1 MRSGLAYTHGCRV
14 DHSIFLEVELR
25 RNTSQ
30 QQRPC
35 NMRNDEMHTVRC
47 WTGKARR
54 RSSTTSAIC
63 RVARNDN
70 AREHYGCSGRSCRR
84 QSSTSVPYLAS
95 VEERRADAREQ
106 TSDEK
111 KLNTRR
117 KPLVTVAQGSRQD
130 RLTCPYMY
138 IGKAETC
145 SRFGHDAAK
154 AGQPHEP
161 GRPCYLEP
169 PSG

>member
-1 MRSGLAYTHGCRV
+1 MQTPVKHFRSPESLTA
-14 DHSIFLEVELR
+14 
-25 RNTSQ
+25 
-30 QQRPC
+30 
-35 NMRNDEMHTVRC
+35 
-47 WTGKARR
+47 
-54 RSSTTSAIC
+54 
-63 RVARNDN
+63 
-70 AREHYGCSGRSCRR
+70 
-84 QSSTSVPYLAS
+84 YLAS

-111 KLNTRR
+111 KLNPRR

-130 RLTCPYMY
+130 RLTCPY

-145 SRFGHDAAK
+145 QLETCSCSGHDAAK

-169 PSG
+169 PTGLDSSGGVDANSSRALPD